1 MLSHITKTEISLF
14 AQKQFSVD
22 LSYSKIKKVCTASL
36 KLTNLQLRSCVLVQI
51 QFSPP
56 IGENA
61 HWLEQSFFI
70 VLETCTDFFFKKR
83 KKLQKAQGGRKMQK
97 QNLANSQEQDLR
109 ISLFNTLLTSP
120 HRDLDGLHPIH
131 QDIVKQD
138 PLFYRQLASWY
149 WDKGE
154 IRDHKEMFIVNL
166 SLSDFEGHRD
176 IGLAFLRM
184 LPPYEVRRVLD
195 FVRGW
200 ETHIPEKEKK
210 ERKAVRHGLF
220 RNVPRSMRTEITRYL
235 RERES
240 DNDKFDSVV
249 VAARNHLKRMYA
261 VLRIEPSKRAQL
273 ILFDDKPPMDSKLY
287 VLKLIAQEK
296 TPAKQAK
303 LIIEHKIPYRIAS
316 TVIKAITPTVLIAL
330 INAMSPQEL
339 INNVSS
345 LQKRGAFDNPDV
357 KKLIE
362 TKLEKAKK
370 SKRVS
375 AYKAKEAAKVA
386 EVSEDV
392 KEKLEAVTDAQ
403 IKKTKIKMPTAL
415 LIDKSLSLQNAIELG
430 KKIAAMLSAICES
443 DLWVYAFD
451 SMVYPISH
459 PSNSTLAD
467 WEKAFEGINAG
478 GNTSCGVAVAKMT
491 RDKRYVEQIIVVTDG
506 GENEPPFF
514 VDAFEKYRTAMG
526 VEPNI
531 CFVKVDGA
539 QYSEHVEEV
548 CKSRGIVFDSFRFK
562 GDYYA
567 LPNLLPLVSKPSK
580 LDLLDEI
587 MNWPL
592 PVRLSA

>member
-1 MLSHITKTEISLF
+1 
-14 AQKQFSVD
+14 
-22 LSYSKIKKVCTASL
+22 
-36 KLTNLQLRSCVLVQI
+36 
-51 QFSPP
+51 
-56 IGENA
+56 
-61 HWLEQSFFI
+61 
-70 VLETCTDFFFKKR
+70 
-83 KKLQKAQGGRKMQK
+83 LQKALGGRKMQK

-120 HRDLDGLHPIH
+120 HRDLDSLFPIH
-131 QDIVKQD
+131 QNIVEQD
-138 PLFYRQLASWY
+138 PLLYRQLASWY

-154 IRDHKEMFIVNL
+154 IRDHKEMFIINL
-166 SLSDFEGHRD
+166 SLGEFEGHRD
-176 IGLAFLRM
+176 IGLALLRK

-200 ETHIPEKEKK
+200 QTYISEKEKK
-210 ERKAVRHGLF
+210 EKTPVKHGLF

-235 RERES
+235 REREA

-261 VLRIEPSKRAQL
+261 VLRIEPSGRAQQ
-273 ILFDDKPPMDSKLY
+273 ILFDDKPPKDSKLY
-287 VLKLIAQEK
+287 ALKLIAKEK

-316 TVIKAITPTVLIAL
+316 TIIKTITPTVLIAL

-375 AYKAKEAAKVA
+375 AYKAKEAVRVA
-386 EVSEDV
+386 DVSKDV
-392 KEKLEAVTDAQ
+392 KKKLEAVTDAQ

-415 LIDKSLSLQNAIELG
+415 LIDKSLSLQPAIELG
-430 KKIAAMLSAICES
+430 KKIAAMLSAICEK

-451 SMVYPISH
+451 SMVYPIAP
-459 PSNSTLAD
+459 PSGPHSLLAD
-467 WEKAFEGINAG
+467 WEKSFQGINAG
-478 GNTSCGVAVAKMT
+478 GNTSCGVAIAKMT

-514 VDAFEKYRTAMG
+514 VNAFEQYRTAMN

-539 QYSEHVEEV
+539 QYSEHVEEE
-548 CKSRGIVFDSFRFK
+548 CKRRGILFDSFRFR

-580 LDLLDEI
+580 LDLLEEI

-592 PVRLSA
+592 PVRLPA

>member
-1 MLSHITKTEISLF
+1 
-14 AQKQFSVD
+14 V
-22 LSYSKIKKVCTASL
+22 
-36 KLTNLQLRSCVLVQI
+36 
-51 QFSPP
+51 
-56 IGENA
+56 
-61 HWLEQSFFI
+61 
-70 VLETCTDFFFKKR
+70 
-83 KKLQKAQGGRKMQK
+83 
-97 QNLANSQEQDLR
+97 
-109 ISLFNTLLTSP
+109 
-120 HRDLDGLHPIH
+120 
-131 QDIVKQD
+131 
-138 PLFYRQLASWY
+138 
-149 WDKGE
+149 
-154 IRDHKEMFIVNL
+154 
-166 SLSDFEGHRD
+166 
-176 IGLAFLRM
+176 
-184 LPPYEVRRVLD
+184 
-195 FVRGW
+195 
-200 ETHIPEKEKK
+200 
-210 ERKAVRHGLF
+210 
-220 RNVPRSMRTEITRYL
+220 
-235 RERES
+235 
-240 DNDKFDSVV
+240 
-249 VAARNHLKRMYA
+249 ARNHLKRMYA
-261 VLRIEPSKRAQL
+261 VLRIEPSERAQQ
-273 ILFDDKPPMDSKLY
+273 ILFDDNPPKDSKLY
-287 VLKLIAQEK
+287 ALKLIAKEK

-316 TVIKAITPTVLIAL
+316 TIIKAITPTVLIAL

-386 EVSEDV
+386 KVSGDV

-451 SMVYPISH
+451 SMVYPITQPVLPTPR
-459 PSNSTLAD
+459 PSLAD
-467 WEKAFEGINAG
+467 WEKAFQGINAG
-478 GNTSCGVAVAKMT
+478 GNTSCGVAIAKMT

-539 QYSEHVEEV
+539 QCSEHVEEA

-580 LDLLDEI
+580 LDLLEEI

-592 PVRLSA
+592 PVRLPA

>member
-1 MLSHITKTEISLF
+1 M
-14 AQKQFSVD
+14 
-22 LSYSKIKKVCTASL
+22 
-36 KLTNLQLRSCVLVQI
+36 NR
-51 QFSPP
+51 
-56 IGENA
+56 
-61 HWLEQSFFI
+61 
-70 VLETCTDFFFKKR
+70 
-83 KKLQKAQGGRKMQK
+83 
-97 QNLANSQEQDLR
+97 QNPTNSQEQDLR

-120 HRDLDGLHPIH
+120 HRDIDSLHPIH

-166 SLSDFEGHRD
+166 SLSNFEGNRD
-176 IGLAFLRM
+176 IGLALLRK
-184 LPPYEVRRVLD
+184 LPPYQVRRVLD

-200 ETHIPEKEKK
+200 QTYISEKERKEKK
-210 ERKAVRHGLF
+210 AVKHGLF

-235 RERES
+235 REREA
-240 DNDKFDSVV
+240 DNVKFDSVV

-261 VLRIEPSKRAQL
+261 VLRIKPSERAQQ
-273 ILFDDKPPMDSKLY
+273 ILFDDNPPEDSKLY
-287 VLKLIAQEK
+287 ALKLIAKEK

-316 TVIKAITPTVLIAL
+316 TVIKTITPTVLIAL

-362 TKLEKAKK
+362 AKLGKAKK

-386 EVSEDV
+386 QVSEDV
-392 KEKLEAVTDAQ
+392 KKKLDDVTEAQ

-415 LIDKSLSLQNAIELG
+415 LIDKSYSLQNAISLG
-430 KKIAAMLSAICES
+430 KQIAAMLSTICES

-451 SMVYPISH
+451 SMVYPISP
-459 PSNSTLAD
+459 PSDISLVG
-467 WEKAFEGINAG
+467 WEEAFGGINAG
-478 GNTSCGVAVAKMT
+478 GNTSCGVAIAKMI
-491 RDKRYVEQIIVVTDG
+491 RDKRYVEQIIIVTDG
-506 GENEPPFF
+506 GENEPPLF
-514 VDAFEKYRTAMG
+514 VDAFEKYKTTMG

-539 QYSEHVEEV
+539 QYSEHIEDA
-548 CKSRGIVFDSFRFK
+548 CKRRGITFDSFRFS
-562 GDYYA
+562 GDYYS

-580 LDLLDEI
+580 LDLLEEI

-592 PVRLSA
+592 PKRLLT

>member
-1 MLSHITKTEISLF
+1 
-14 AQKQFSVD
+14 
-22 LSYSKIKKVCTASL
+22 
-36 KLTNLQLRSCVLVQI
+36 
-51 QFSPP
+51 
-56 IGENA
+56 
-61 HWLEQSFFI
+61 
-70 VLETCTDFFFKKR
+70 
-83 KKLQKAQGGRKMQK
+83 MQK
-97 QNLANSQEQDLR
+97 QNLVNNQEQDLR

-120 HRDLDGLHPIH
+120 HRDLDSLHPVH
-131 QDIVKQD
+131 QDIVDQD

-166 SLSDFEGHRD
+166 ALSNFEGNRD

-184 LPPYEVRRVLD
+184 LPPYQVRRVLD

-200 ETHIPEKEKK
+200 QTYIPEKERK
-210 ERKAVRHGLF
+210 EKKAVKHGLF

-240 DNDKFDSVV
+240 NDNNLDSAV
-249 VAARNHLKRMYA
+249 VAARNHLKRLYA
-261 VLRIEPSKRAQL
+261 VLRIEPSPRAQR
-273 ILFDDKPPMDSKLY
+273 ILFDDDPPEDSKLY
-287 VLKLIAQEK
+287 TLKLIAK
-296 TPAKQAK
+296 TKHPANQAK

-316 TVIKAITPTVLIAL
+316 TVIKTLTPTVLLAL

-362 TKLEKAKK
+362 AKLEKAKK

-386 EVSEDV
+386 DVSKDVKKKLEDV
-392 KEKLEAVTDAQ
+392 TEAQ
-403 IKKTKIKMPTAL
+403 IKKTKIKRPTAL
-415 LIDKSLSLQNAIELG
+415 LIDKSLSLSNAIELG
-430 KKIAAMLSAICES
+430 KKIAAMLSTICEK

-459 PSNSTLAD
+459 PSDISLTS
-467 WEKAFEGINAG
+467 WEKAFQGINAG

-491 RDKRYVEQIIVVTDG
+491 RDKRYVEQIIMVTDG

-514 VDAFEKYRTAMG
+514 VDAFEKYRTALA
-526 VEPNI
+526 VEPNV

-539 QYSEHVEEV
+539 QYSEHIEEE
-548 CKSRGIVFDSFRFK
+548 CKRRGILFDSFRFR

-580 LDLLDEI
+580 LELLEEI
-587 MNWPL
+587 MSWPL
-592 PVRLSA
+592 PVRLPA

>member
-1 MLSHITKTEISLF
+1 MN
-14 AQKQFSVD
+14 QK
-22 LSYSKIKKVCTASL
+22 
-36 KLTNLQLRSCVLVQI
+36 N
-51 QFSPP
+51 
-56 IGENA
+56 
-61 HWLEQSFFI
+61 
-70 VLETCTDFFFKKR
+70 
-83 KKLQKAQGGRKMQK
+83 M
-97 QNLANSQEQDLR
+97 ANSQEQDLR

-120 HRDLDGLHPIH
+120 HRNLSSLHPTH
-131 QDIVKQD
+131 QNIVEQD

-166 SLSDFEGHRD
+166 SLSNFEGNRN
-176 IGLAFLRM
+176 IGLALLRK
-184 LPPYEVRRVLD
+184 LPPYQVRRVLD
-195 FVRGW
+195 FIRGW
-200 ETHIPEKEKK
+200 HDYIPQKEKK
-210 ERKAVRHGLF
+210 GEGTAQEKVVKHGLF
-220 RNVPRSMRTEITRYL
+220 RNVPRSMKTEITRYL
-235 RERES
+235 RERED

-261 VLRIEPSKRAQL
+261 TLRIEPSERAQQ
-273 ILFDDKPPMDSKLY
+273 ILFDDKPPKDSKLY
-287 VLKLIAQEK
+287 ALKLIAKEK

-303 LIIEHKIPYRIAS
+303 LIIEYKIPYRIAS

-362 TKLEKAKK
+362 AKLEKAKK

-386 EVSEDV
+386 QVSEDV
-392 KEKLEAVTDAQ
+392 KKKLSDVTEAQ

-415 LIDKSLSLQNAIELG
+415 LIDKSYSLQSAISVG
-430 KKIAAMLSAICES
+430 KQIAAMLSVICES

-451 SMVYPISH
+451 SMAYSITLPVLSTPN
-459 PSNSTLAD
+459 PSLTD
-467 WEKAFEGINAG
+467 WEKAFQGINVG
-478 GNTSCGVAVAKMT
+478 GNTSCGVAIAKMI

-506 GENEPPFF
+506 GENEPPLF
-514 VDAFEKYRTAMG
+514 VDAFKKYRDALN
-526 VEPNI
+526 VEPNV
-531 CFVKVDGA
+531 CFVKVDGQ
-539 QYSEHVEEV
+539 QYSDHIEDE
-548 CKSRGIVFDSFRFK
+548 CKRQGIMFDSFRFK

-580 LDLLDEI
+580 LDLLEEI

-592 PVRLSA
+592 PKRLAA

>member
-1 MLSHITKTEISLF
+1 M
-14 AQKQFSVD
+14 
-22 LSYSKIKKVCTASL
+22 
-36 KLTNLQLRSCVLVQI
+36 NR
-51 QFSPP
+51 
-56 IGENA
+56 
-61 HWLEQSFFI
+61 
-70 VLETCTDFFFKKR
+70 
-83 KKLQKAQGGRKMQK
+83 
-97 QNLANSQEQDLR
+97 QNMANSQEQDLR
-109 ISLFNTLLTSP
+109 INLFNTLLTSP
-120 HRDLDGLHPIH
+120 HRDINSLQPTHKNIID
-131 QDIVKQD
+131 QD

-166 SLSDFEGHRD
+166 SLDNFEGNRD
-176 IGLAFLRM
+176 IGLALLRK
-184 LPPYEVRRVLD
+184 LPPYQVRRVMD
-195 FVRGW
+195 FIRNSVVPG
-200 ETHIPEKEKK
+200 KEC
-210 ERKAVRHGLF
+210 GLGK
-220 RNVPRSMRTEITRYL
+220 NIPRSMKTEITRYL
-235 RERES
+235 REREA

-261 VLRIEPSKRAQL
+261 ILRIEPSTRAQQ
-273 ILFDDKPPMDSKLY
+273 ILFDDKPPKDSKLY
-287 VLKLIAQEK
+287 ALKLIAQEK
-296 TPAKQAK
+296 APAKQAK

-316 TVIKAITPTVLIAL
+316 TVIKAITPTVLVAL

-339 INNVSS
+339 INNISS
-345 LQKRGAFDNPDV
+345 LQKRGAFDNQDV

-362 TKLEKAKK
+362 AKLEKAKK

-386 EVSEDV
+386 NVSEDV
-392 KEKLEAVTDAQ
+392 KEKLSDVTEAQ

-430 KKIAAMLSAICES
+430 KNIAAMLSAICES

-451 SMVYPISH
+451 SMVYPIAH
-459 PSNSTLAD
+459 PSDLSLAN
-467 WEKAFEGINAG
+467 WEKAFQGINAG
-478 GNTSCGVAVAKMT
+478 GNTSCGVAIAKMI
-491 RDKRYVEQIIVVTDG
+491 RDKRRVEQIIVVTDG

-514 VDAFEKYRTAMG
+514 VDAFKQYRTALG

-539 QYSEHVEEV
+539 QYSEHIEME
-548 CKSRGIVFDSFRFK
+548 CKRQGIVFDSFRFK

-580 LDLLDEI
+580 LDLLEEI

-592 PVRLSA
+592 PKRLLE